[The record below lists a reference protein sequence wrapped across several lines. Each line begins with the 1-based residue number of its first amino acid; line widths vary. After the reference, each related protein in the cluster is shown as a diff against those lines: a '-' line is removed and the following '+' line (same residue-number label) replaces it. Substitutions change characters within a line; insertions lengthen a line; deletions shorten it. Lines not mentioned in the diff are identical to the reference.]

1 MEEVT
6 PQEVDIQT
14 GGGADGDEIEFPVD
28 NNTYNLLKVLTSK
41 LEALQAYATYERDA
55 DDSSRG
61 ILQELTERDRQ
72 SVDRVMQALRET
84 LR

>member
-1 MEEVT
+1 M
-6 PQEVDIQT
+6 QQQ
-14 GGGADGDEIEFPVD
+14 GGSGGSQGHSPVD

-55 DDSSRG
+55 DEQSRG
-61 ILQELTERDRQ
+61 ILRELTESDRQ
-72 SVDRVMQALRET
+72 TVDRLMEALRQT

>member
-1 MEEVT
+1 MD
-6 PQEVDIQT
+6 QQ
-14 GGGADGDEIEFPVD
+14 GGGGGSQGYSPVD

-55 DDSSRG
+55 DERSRG
-61 ILQELTERDRQ
+61 ILQELTESDRR
-72 SVDRVMQALRET
+72 SVERVMETLRET